1 MTDNQQK
8 ASDIANRLAIN
19 ANAYHERARELHDEA
34 ERIMR
39 QANVLAMFAAGKSLR
54 ETADWLECSPS
65 TVHGDRASYGFV
77 GAGA

>member
-39 QANVLAMFAAGKSLR
+39 QANGPGQVRCGQESAGDCGLA
-54 ETADWLECSPS
+54 
-65 TVHGDRASYGFV
+65 
-77 GAGA
+77 